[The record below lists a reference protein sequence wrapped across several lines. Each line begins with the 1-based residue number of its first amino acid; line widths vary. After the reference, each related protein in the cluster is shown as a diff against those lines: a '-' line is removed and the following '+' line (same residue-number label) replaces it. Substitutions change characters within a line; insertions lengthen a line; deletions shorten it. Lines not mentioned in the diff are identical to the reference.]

1 MGRIMAYWHWMVA
14 VTGSAKASAA
24 ITAVLGLFVLILLA
38 SAVSAVL

>member
-1 MGRIMAYWHWMVA
+1 MGKIMAYWNWMVA

-24 ITAVLGLFVLILLA
+24 ITAALVLLVLILLA

>member
-1 MGRIMAYWHWMVA
+1 MGKLTAYWHWMVA

-24 ITAVLGLFVLILLA
+24 ITAAFALFVLILLA